1 MPGPGI
7 AATIIGVSAATSV
20 TTSSDSSP
28 CILAISLAQSPGV
41 QPRSL
46 VRDNHGAGRM
56 GAAGEAGRHQA
67 GQ

>member
-7 AATIIGVSAATSV
+7 VATIIGVSAATSV

-28 CILAISLAQSPGV
+28 CILAISLAQSPGSR
-41 QPRSL
+41 PRYL
-46 VRDNHGAGRM
+46 DRDAHGAARLW
-56 GAAGEAGRHQA
+56 AARRADRRKA